1 MEKQPKETLAGKHRK
16 AATAKS
22 ARAKRRTE
30 HSTAASKVA
39 KKRSSHQSTKA
50 ELPKDFNPAD
60 KATVMAAWID
70 ERLKTSKGKE
80 LFKALPAVTPG
91 ARAKMLREAA
101 TQEGLAGCA
110 FADFYAEYAK

>member
-1 MEKQPKETLAGKHRK
+1 MTLVLRAILIASLLAGSVGCGTYKGDVE
-16 AATAKS
+16 TMCS
-22 ARAKRRTE
+22 AP
-30 HSTAASKVA
+30 
-39 KKRSSHQSTKA
+39 TKA
-50 ELPKDFNPAD
+50 ELPKDLNPAD

>member
-1 MEKQPKETLAGKHRK
+1 MC
-16 AATAKS
+16 S
-22 ARAKRRTE
+22 AP
-30 HSTAASKVA
+30 
-39 KKRSSHQSTKA
+39 TKA

-101 TQEGLAGCA
+101 SQEGLAGCA
-110 FADFYAEYAK
+110 FADFYAENAK